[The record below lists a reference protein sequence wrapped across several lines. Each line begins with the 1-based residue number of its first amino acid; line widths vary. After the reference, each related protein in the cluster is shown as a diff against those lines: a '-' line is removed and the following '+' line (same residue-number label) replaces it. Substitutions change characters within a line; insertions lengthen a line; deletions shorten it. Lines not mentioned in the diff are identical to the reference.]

1 MELSESIVLALLMYL
16 LAIAISIVAAFVVH
30 GIVVIVSRMETP
42 ASAPVEKRPVPAPAP
57 PEEDA
62 IPAGH
67 VAAITAAVYAVLGA
81 HRIVHIESGPP
92 GTIWTTEG
100 RLIHQ
105 TSHTPR
111 GGR

>member
-1 MELSESIVLALLMYL
+1 MTLGESISLSLTMYL
-16 LAIAISIVAAFVVH
+16 LAIAISIVAAVVVR
-30 GIVVIVSRMETP
+30 GIVVVVSRLESP
-42 ASAPVEKRPVPAPAP
+42 ASASSEKSPVPARPAP
-57 PEEDA
+57 VEDG

-81 HRIVHIESGPP
+81 HRIVHIESGPA

-105 TSHTPR
+105 TSHSPR
-111 GGR
+111 GAR